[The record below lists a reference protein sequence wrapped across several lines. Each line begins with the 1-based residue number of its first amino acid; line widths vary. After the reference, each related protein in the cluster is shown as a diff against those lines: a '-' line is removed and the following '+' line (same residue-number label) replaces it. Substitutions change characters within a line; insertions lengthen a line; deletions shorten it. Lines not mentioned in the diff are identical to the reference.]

1 MANEEFRDGNG
12 MPMDIKNWIRSSR
25 GKQDK
30 DTYVDSAEVPAEP
43 EGPYRARA
51 VTAPHEHTPPGFEVR
66 ERQVVNGELQMRY
79 EVRCPCGHLWSSM
92 QFQRMSV
99 CPRCD
104 RAVLV
109 AVPPP
114 HQG

>member
-1 MANEEFRDGNG
+1 
-12 MPMDIKNWIRSSR
+12 MPIDLKNWIRAAR
-25 GKQDK
+25 GKQEQ
-30 DTYVDSAEVPAEP
+30 DTYVDSAKIPAEP

-51 VTAPHEHTPPGFEVR
+51 MASQHEHAPPGFEVR
-66 ERQVVNGELQMRY
+66 ERQVVNGELQVLY
-79 EVRCPCGHLWSSM
+79 QVLCPCGHQWSST

-99 CPRCD
+99 CPKCD

-114 HQG
+114 HEG

>member
-1 MANEEFRDGNG
+1 
-12 MPMDIKNWIRSSR
+12 MPIDLKNWIRNAR
-25 GKQDK
+25 GKQEQE
-30 DTYVDSAEVPAEP
+30 TYVDSAEVPAEP

-51 VTAPHEHTPPGFEVR
+51 STAPHEHKPPGFEVR
-66 ERQVVNGELQMRY
+66 ERQVVNGELQVLY
-79 EVRCPCGHLWSSM
+79 QVHCPCGHQWSST

-99 CPRCD
+99 CPQCD

-114 HQG
+114 PEG